1 MFLNFLAAFGAIAI
15 KMVVSNYQTLLNES
29 NAIETDI
36 TACDNLT
43 SKDNSLQIVKM
54 YCVFKLSCSFW
65 CDRNKDGGLK
75 LSNTA
80 E

>member
-1 MFLNFLAAFGAIAI
+1 MLLNFLAAFGAIAI

-43 SKDNSLQIVKM
+43 LKDNSLQIVKM
-54 YCVFKLSCSFW
+54 YCVFKLS
-65 CDRNKDGGLK
+65 
-75 LSNTA
+75 
-80 E
+80 

>member
-15 KMVVSNYQTLLNES
+15 KMVVTNYQTLLNES
-29 NAIETDI
+29 NSIESEI

-54 YCVFKLSCSFW
+54 
-65 CDRNKDGGLK
+65 
-75 LSNTA
+75 
-80 E
+80 